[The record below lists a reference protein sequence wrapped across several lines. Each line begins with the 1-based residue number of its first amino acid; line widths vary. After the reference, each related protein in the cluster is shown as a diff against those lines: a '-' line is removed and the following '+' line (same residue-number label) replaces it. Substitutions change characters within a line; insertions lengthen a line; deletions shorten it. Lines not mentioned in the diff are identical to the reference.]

1 MPKGR
6 FLKLTAVAAACFVFI
21 CFAVG
26 VFAAIK
32 FHSSIFRLSSSQVA
46 RIVPAAELE
55 CARIDDCGLLPG
67 DILVRRY
74 ITPKTRF
81 FDEFVHPYFTH
92 AVFYLGD
99 GQIVEAAGTE
109 KDHSQEV
116 RISGLVDGGWLD
128 SDLEG
133 FAIIRPKYTAENL
146 AFIKAELV
154 NIADDPDYRF
164 GPPFLDAKQT
174 TCADLILERMVE
186 EKIVAAEDMSNVA
199 TPDYL
204 FWLAAENPGEFEIS
218 GYGFSEEK

>member
-6 FLKLTAVAAACFVFI
+6 FLKLTSVAAVCFVFI
-21 CFAVG
+21 CFAAG

-32 FHSSIFRLSSSQVA
+32 FYSSIYRLPSSQVA
-46 RIVPAAELE
+46 RIVPAADLE

-109 KDHSQEV
+109 KDCSQEI
-116 RISGLVDGGWLD
+116 RISELADGGWLD
-128 SDLEG
+128 SGLEG
-133 FAIIRPKYTAENL
+133 FAIIRPKYTADNL

-154 NIADDPDYRF
+154 DIANDPEYRF
-164 GPPFLDAKQT
+164 GPPFLGAKQT
-174 TCADLILERMVE
+174 TCADLILKRLAE
-186 EKIVAAEDMSNVA
+186 EEIVAAEDMTDAA

-204 FWLAAENPGEFEIS
+204 FWLAAENPGEFEIA
-218 GYGFSEEK
+218 GYGFF